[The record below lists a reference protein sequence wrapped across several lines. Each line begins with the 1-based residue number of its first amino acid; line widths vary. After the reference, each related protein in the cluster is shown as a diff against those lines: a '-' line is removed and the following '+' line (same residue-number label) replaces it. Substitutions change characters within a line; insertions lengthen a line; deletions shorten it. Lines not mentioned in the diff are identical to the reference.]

1 MLERNTLSKILA
13 KGNARAGPHSIQEEP
28 SGSAAAATADLQG
41 AVKSA
46 LLHDM
51 PEAAL
56 AGAEWERAG
65 LTLTEAFPEIF
76 AKFTRCIAT

>member
-1 MLERNTLSKILA
+1 M
-13 KGNARAGPHSIQEEP
+13 
-28 SGSAAAATADLQG
+28 
-41 AVKSA
+41 KSA

-65 LTLTEAFPEIF
+65 LTLTEAFPEILPGLL
-76 AKFTRCIAT
+76 AALPHSLSLARDKVLT